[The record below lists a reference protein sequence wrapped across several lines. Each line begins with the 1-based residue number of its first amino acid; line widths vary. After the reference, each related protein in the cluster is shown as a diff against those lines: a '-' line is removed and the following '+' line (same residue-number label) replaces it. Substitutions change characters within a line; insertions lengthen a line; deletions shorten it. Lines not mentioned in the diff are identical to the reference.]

1 MLLLGIMSEQ
11 ACYKEFKM
19 TVKELI
25 EELQQCPQNAE
36 IIVGVGNGVFW
47 IDEIKGPLLGAY
59 VIETEKVPDD

>member
-1 MLLLGIMSEQ
+1 
-11 ACYKEFKM
+11 M